1 MIVMRPFTQD
11 MCGNIPIEAFTN
23 QLKGA
28 NMENLSSMSDTAI
41 LNALF
46 DIAAVEA
53 NSNGEY
59 GEKLTLQDEQEYQRL
74 DWELSKR
81 VGKWGVQ

>member
-1 MIVMRPFTQD
+1 MQISSWMISGLSNKG
-11 MCGNIPIEAFTN
+11 GNI
-23 QLKGA
+23 
-28 NMENLSSMSDTAI
+28 MELSQMSDVAI

-53 NSNGEY
+53 NGNGEY
-59 GEKLTLQDEQEYQRL
+59 GEYGEGLTQQDEQEYQRL

-81 VGKWGVQ
+81 MGGFKQ

>member
-1 MIVMRPFTQD
+1 
-11 MCGNIPIEAFTN
+11 
-23 QLKGA
+23 
-28 NMENLSSMSDTAI
+28 MENLSSMSDTAI

>member
-1 MIVMRPFTQD
+1 MRPFTQD

-28 NMENLSSMSDTAI
+28 NMENLSSMSDTTI

-53 NSNGEY
+53 NGDE
-59 GEKLTLQDEQEYQRL
+59 LTQQDEQDYWKLEV
-74 DWELSKR
+74 ELSNRRSKNDNN
-81 VGKWGVQ
+81 

>member
-1 MIVMRPFTQD
+1 
-11 MCGNIPIEAFTN
+11 
-23 QLKGA
+23 
-28 NMENLSSMSDTAI
+28 MENLSSMSDVTI

-53 NSNGEY
+53 NGNGEY
-59 GEKLTLQDEQEYQRL
+59 GEGLTQQDEQEYQRL

-81 VGKWGVQ
+81 MGKWGVQ

>member
-1 MIVMRPFTQD
+1 
-11 MCGNIPIEAFTN
+11 
-23 QLKGA
+23 
-28 NMENLSSMSDTAI
+28 MELSQMSDTAI

-53 NSNGEY
+53 NGDGEY
-59 GEKLTLQDEQEYQRL
+59 GEELTLQDEQEYQRL

-81 VGKWGVQ
+81 IGKWGVQ

>member
-1 MIVMRPFTQD
+1 
-11 MCGNIPIEAFTN
+11 
-23 QLKGA
+23 
-28 NMENLSSMSDTAI
+28 MENISSMDDTAI

-59 GEKLTLQDEQEYQRL
+59 GEELTWQDEQEYQRL
-74 DWELSKR
+74 DWELYR
-81 VGKWGVQ
+81 RMGDGGKIAN

>member
-1 MIVMRPFTQD
+1 MTVTR
-11 MCGNIPIEAFTN
+11 EAS
-23 QLKGA
+23 
-28 NMENLSSMSDTAI
+28 NMENISSMSGTAI

-53 NSNGEY
+53 NGE
-59 GEKLTLQDEQEYQRL
+59 ELDWQDEQEYQIL
-74 DWELSKR
+74 DGELGKR

>member
-1 MIVMRPFTQD
+1 
-11 MCGNIPIEAFTN
+11 
-23 QLKGA
+23 
-28 NMENLSSMSDTAI
+28 MELSQMSDTAI

-59 GEKLTLQDEQEYQRL
+59 GEELTLQDEQEYQRL

-81 VGKWGVQ
+81 VCKNVEH

>member
-1 MIVMRPFTQD
+1 M
-11 MCGNIPIEAFTN
+11 
-23 QLKGA
+23 K
-28 NMENLSSMSDTAI
+28 NLHQMSDTAI

-53 NSNGEY
+53 NGNGEY
-59 GEKLTLQDEQEYQRL
+59 GEGLTQQDEQEYQRL

-81 VGKWGVQ
+81 RFPSWWPQG

>member
-1 MIVMRPFTQD
+1 
-11 MCGNIPIEAFTN
+11 
-23 QLKGA
+23 
-28 NMENLSSMSDTAI
+28 MENISSMSGTAI

-53 NSNGEY
+53 NGE
-59 GEKLTLQDEQEYQRL
+59 ELDWQDEQEYQIL
-74 DWELSKR
+74 DGELGKR

>member
-1 MIVMRPFTQD
+1 
-11 MCGNIPIEAFTN
+11 
-23 QLKGA
+23 
-28 NMENLSSMSDTAI
+28 MELSQMSDTAI

-53 NSNGEY
+53 NGNGEY
-59 GEKLTLQDEQEYQRL
+59 GEGLTLQDEQEYQRL

-81 VGKWGVQ
+81 KCQ

>member
-1 MIVMRPFTQD
+1 M
-11 MCGNIPIEAFTN
+11 
-23 QLKGA
+23 K
-28 NMENLSSMSDTAI
+28 NLHQMSDTAI

-53 NSNGEY
+53 NGNGEY
-59 GEKLTLQDEQEYQRL
+59 GEGLTQQDEQEYQRL

-81 VGKWGVQ
+81 VKLNGYH

>member
-1 MIVMRPFTQD
+1 
-11 MCGNIPIEAFTN
+11 
-23 QLKGA
+23 
-28 NMENLSSMSDTAI
+28 MELSEMSDTAI

-46 DIAAVEA
+46 SIAAVEA

-59 GEKLTLQDEQEYQRL
+59 GDELSEQDEQEYQRL

-81 VGKWGVQ
+81 KCQ